1 MAETKDKNK
10 PNKKWIESKKIAG
23 FSAKEWSIKI
33 SIFLIVIIIIPLLFP
48 SGRSLKYTDLTV
60 GSIVNKKVIAPFRFP
75 VLKTQEQLTKERNT
89 AANRVPD
96 YFDYNTSLKSEESK
110 KFEEFWKLIS
120 SLPKNIN
127 LQDSIY
133 VANNQQIN
141 IDSIFNKI
149 YIDFKPGFSK
159 QEIVLLLK
167 YIHTK
172 QNKDLFDSAKKY
184 LINAYNNKIIN
195 ISKAQITNEKIVIIN
210 EGVEEEIQISD
221 VNDLSVIQNQLV
233 N

>member
-48 SGRSLKYTDLTV
+48 SGRSLKYTDLTF
-60 GSIVNKKVIAPFRFP
+60 GSIVHKKVIAPFRFP

-110 KFEEFWKLIS
+110 KF
-120 SLPKNIN
+120 
-127 LQDSIY
+127 
-133 VANNQQIN
+133 
-141 IDSIFNKI
+141 
-149 YIDFKPGFSK
+149 
-159 QEIVLLLK
+159 
-167 YIHTK
+167 
-172 QNKDLFDSAKKY
+172 
-184 LINAYNNKIIN
+184 
-195 ISKAQITNEKIVIIN
+195 
-210 EGVEEEIQISD
+210 
-221 VNDLSVIQNQLV
+221 
-233 N
+233 